1 MDAISSSTTS
11 SGAGSAIKPAFG
23 EPGRILLIELINL
36 LSLFFIHSCNA
47 KGARATAVLFDQIVQ
62 RLNILDK
69 MTGHESG
76 IIIRR
81 ISYSASVFEGKPD
94 YFLSFGQMAF
104 RGSEAIVLNGPK
116 GKSSHVLGL
125 ALEQALACFNDLGIY
140 SFFLQLPGASSTRVD
155 QLRLALNIL
164 ARFRSSVGHN
174 ASITFRYF
182 GRAMAIPLIRD
193 SEGIPDPNLTL
204 VAGLNGLSAVNMREI
219 VKQAVAFCSLA
230 PPQDD
235 IECMSQNYNKIFKV
249 RSLRSQLVQPLVE
262 MNNLPWMR
270 ADEGP
275 IQVKDEIH
283 DDSLEVSSQ
292 ATEPASDGVKKV
304 TVERHIPFDLAVTP
318 DFDLMAADLNSYMET
333 SDQEVAGAM
342 DSLFDFDFDQLT
354 PEEFGNHVKM
364 VSQLLNRLSSD
375 HTTPSLARLLNFLR
389 DRFEQF
395 PEEILSHMAVQR
407 QGLRVELQ
415 GRKFIVGM
423 VHPQLLNLVSF
434 VKERIELQHKIDAVC
449 DFGHHLL
456 QPNNNDL
463 VRRFSISEEDAKNI
477 KSLLAKCFNDKGRFL
492 RSHFTANIDK
502 LSQHGNMLF
511 EILWCILRQTTVT
524 QDRLALINTIPLLIE
539 RLGDA
544 ENALTF
550 LLSDLFQDS
559 KKVELSDRNAFALA
573 TLMLRTHNKERNID
587 IDSTPE
593 EVLAVRKS
601 LNKKLIRSTADRL
614 ATNAMRVRSKF
625 HTIREIL
632 AQNATIH
639 PTDDKISL
647 LSFKFLLALEREGL
661 IFMAL
666 VGTPTAHVVISD
678 ALAYYGDPS
687 AQIYHK
693 QLSSQNLLDL
703 MGHLRIVLKCIARLG
718 EPEDLEKLKVLER
731 AVPRLM
737 ALNTDPTYTQAV
749 RQTLKWAEPAI
760 RAIQVNL

>member
-11 SGAGSAIKPAFG
+11 SGAGSAIKPTIG

-36 LSLFFIHSCNA
+36 LSLFFIHTRNS

-69 MTGHESG
+69 MPGHESG

-81 ISYSASVFEGKPD
+81 IGHSASGFEEKPD
-94 YFLSFGQMAF
+94 YFLSFGHMAF

-125 ALEQALACFNDLGIY
+125 ALEQALACFNELGMY
-140 SFFLQLPGASSTRVD
+140 SFFLQLPGKSSTRID

-164 ARFRSSVGHN
+164 ARFRSSVGLN
-174 ASITFRYF
+174 SSITFRYF
-182 GRAMAIPLIRD
+182 GRAMAIPLIRG

-219 VKQAVAFCSLA
+219 VKQAVAFCSLS

-235 IECMSQNYNKIFKV
+235 MGCISENYNKIFRV
-249 RSLRSQLVQPLVE
+249 RSLRSQLVQPLIE
-262 MNNLPWMR
+262 INNLPWMN
-270 ADEGP
+270 ADEVP
-275 IQVKDEIH
+275 VKVLDEAH
-283 DDSLEVSSQ
+283 DIPGVS
-292 ATEPASDGVKKV
+292 AHTVETAADGVKKV
-304 TVERHIPFDLAVTP
+304 AVDRQISSDLAVTP
-318 DFDLMAADLNSYMET
+318 DFDLMAADLNSYLGA
-333 SDQEVAGAM
+333 SDQEVARVM
-342 DSLFDFDFDQLT
+342 DTLLDFDFDQLS

-364 VSQLLNRLSSD
+364 VSQLLHRLSAGHS
-375 HTTPSLARLLNFLR
+375 TPPLTPLLNFLR
-389 DRFEQF
+389 DRIEQF
-395 PEEILSHMAVQR
+395 PEDILSCISVQR

-434 VKERIELQHKIDAVC
+434 VKDRIELQYKIDVVR
-449 DFGHHLL
+449 DFGPHLL
-456 QPNNNDL
+456 GPDNNDL
-463 VRRFSISEEDAKNI
+463 VRRFSIVDKDADRV

-492 RSHFTANIDK
+492 RAQFTANADK
-502 LSQHGNMLF
+502 LSAYGNTLF
-511 EILWCILRQTTVT
+511 EILWCILRQTSVT
-524 QDRLALINTIPLLIE
+524 QDRLALINAIPLLTE
-539 RLGDA
+539 RLRDTQS
-544 ENALTF
+544 ALTF
-550 LLSDLFQDS
+550 LLSDLFKDS
-559 KKVELSDRNAFALA
+559 KQVELSDRNAFALA
-573 TLMLRTHNKERNID
+573 TIMLRTHNKERNID

-601 LNKKLIRSTADRL
+601 LNKKLLRSTAERL
-614 ATNAMRVRSKF
+614 ATNAVRVRSKF
-625 HTIREIL
+625 YTIREVL
-632 AQNATIH
+632 AKNVTTYSADAT
-639 PTDDKISL
+639 TSV

-687 AQIYHK
+687 APIYQK
-693 QLSSQNLLDL
+693 QLSSQNLLDV

-718 EPEDLEKLKVLER
+718 EQEDLEKLKVLER

-737 ALNTDPTYTQAV
+737 ALNTDPAYTQAV